1 MLVFST
7 RIPVTPKM
15 NEKDFILLC
24 SEWVFNSPHYHKIVI
39 DYNVEK
45 HEDYEIQKEN
55 ITCMI
60 SCYKDNIAEITAFRL
75 KNIDGYKI
83 WTIDIIFVSESEK
96 KYIIVQNNLDSSSY
110 NSSFPKSHKPN
121 FIKVLMEKKMGEK
134 NSFFEVVD
142 SPLVCND
149 DSVNYCADFMNGNV
163 NSTLPMV
170 YISMDYDKYNVD
182 YVRLSQWLSGMAYV
196 VIEANKDISF
206 KLKELTNSK
215 NAHNGYI
222 GIYYPG
228 VDNYQLYSIADF
240 RFGKVEAE
248 ISIII
253 QQSLIYQL
261 PSSEYNWLQIQSLK
275 SKEKLLKS
283 TEASSQELNEFML
296 LSEQTENDLK
306 EKIQIL
312 QKNNDAL
319 TAQLEAL
326 KAKHNNGIIRLQ
338 SGLYDFYTDEQYDF
352 VLSVLNEVKGRIGD
366 ADTHNRRY
374 EILDSIIENNTST
387 GEGKRISEELRK
399 IFKPG
404 FTWNA
409 STKGKIKSLGFTISE
424 NGHNKI
430 VFHDNKYMYT
440 VASTPS
446 EGRGILNLLSE
457 IENGISITKKIL

>member
-7 RIPVTPKM
+7 RIPVTTKI
-15 NEKDFILLC
+15 NEIDFIKLC
-24 SEWVFNSPHYHKIVI
+24 SEWVYNSPHYHKMVI
-39 DYNVEK
+39 DYNIEK

-60 SCYKDNIAEITAFRL
+60 SSYKYDIAKIIAFRL
-75 KNIDGYKI
+75 KNVDGSRI

-96 KYIIVQNNLDSSSY
+96 KYIIVQNNLDSTDY
-110 NSSFPKSHKPN
+110 NSRFPKSHKPN
-121 FIKVLMEKKMGEK
+121 FIKLLMEKEMGDK
-134 NSFFEVVD
+134 SDFFEVKD
-142 SPLVCND
+142 SPLICND
-149 DSVNYCADFMNGNV
+149 SNIHYCAEFMNGNV

-170 YISMDYDKYNVD
+170 YISMDYDRYNVD
-182 YVRLSQWLSGMAYV
+182 CVKLAQWLSGMAYV
-196 VIEANKDISF
+196 VIEADKDVSY

-228 VDNYQLYSIADF
+228 VNNYQLYSIADF
-240 RFGKVEAE
+240 QLGEVEKG
-248 ISIII
+248 ISLII
-253 QQSLIYQL
+253 QQTLIYQL
-261 PSSEYNWLQIQSLK
+261 PSSEYSWLQIQSLK
-275 SKEKLLKS
+275 SKAKLMKK
-283 TEASSQELNEFML
+283 TESSSQELDDFIFL
-296 LSEQTENDLK
+296 ADQTERDLK
-306 EKIQIL
+306 EKIEIL

-326 KAKHNNGIIRLQ
+326 KAKNNNGIIRLQ
-338 SGLYDFYTDEQYDF
+338 SGLCDFYTDEQYDF
-352 VLSVLNEVKGRIGD
+352 VVSVLNEVKGRIGD
-366 ADTHNRRY
+366 VDTHNRRY

-409 STKGKIKSLGFTISE
+409 YTKGKIKSLGFTISE

-457 IENGISITKKIL
+457 IENGISITKKLL